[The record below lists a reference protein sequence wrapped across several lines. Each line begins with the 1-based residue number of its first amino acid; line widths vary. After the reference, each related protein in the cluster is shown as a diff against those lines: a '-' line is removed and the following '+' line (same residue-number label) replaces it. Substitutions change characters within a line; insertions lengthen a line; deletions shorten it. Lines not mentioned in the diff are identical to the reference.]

1 MENAWTEKITRLE
14 AEKAELLEVC
24 RAFLTWRS
32 DIETHEREPRVMLD
46 DVIRQARAVIA
57 KAERK
62 EP

>member
-1 MENAWTEKITRLE
+1 MKNEWTEKIERLE
-14 AEKAELLEVC
+14 AEKAELLEAC
-24 RAFLTWRS
+24 KMLLLWRS
-32 DIETHEREPRVMLD
+32 DIETHEREPRVGLD